1 MKRTMKRSGG
11 VRFGLAGNL
20 HGNSR
25 PSPRAA
31 GGELLEIAG
40 FDRER
45 LREMAKRAR
54 SLGRPEATR
63 HVAQICMELA
73 K

>member
-1 MKRTMKRSGG
+1 MLEQRSLL
-11 VRFGLAGNL
+11 RKA
-20 HGNSR
+20 SSA
-25 PSPRAA
+25 PSAWQPDCR
-31 GGELLEIAG
+31 